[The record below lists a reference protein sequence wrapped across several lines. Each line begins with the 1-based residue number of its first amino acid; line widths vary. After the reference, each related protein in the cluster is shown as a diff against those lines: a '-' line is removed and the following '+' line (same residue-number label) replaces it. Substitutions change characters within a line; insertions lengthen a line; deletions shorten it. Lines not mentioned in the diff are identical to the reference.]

1 MKTIFIL
8 VLLFPAIF
16 IYAQSNNT
24 SILPGPDERFKSDI
38 LLVLA
43 HPDDETAIGSYLAK
57 VIFDDQKKVSVIYL
71 NRGNGGGNSIGYE
84 QSMALASIREVE
96 VRKALA
102 KFDIFNVWILDGRDT
117 PGQDVFHSL
126 HNAGH
131 GRMLENIVRLVRLT
145 RPEVMITWMPI
156 FVAGENHGDHQ
167 AAGVLATEAFDL
179 SGDPTVFPTQVTV
192 PRERLDIN
200 NFQEGLNPWQPK
212 KLYFFSDREKPF
224 PGVGPIFDI
233 SSTSEAK
240 KVPFYQLAAE
250 LPTMHLVQGGVAEVG
265 LKAIETGDFSDF
277 IVWLSRYHLVFGKS
291 LVDCMPDGNVFEGI
305 NVEKLTYYPPT
316 GFKPVKKTGI
326 SVEPGGA
333 FAFYRQ
339 FWKAHDIEH
348 LTKLITPEIM
358 IAGGSYLHF
367 PLLIGNYTSETVEIR
382 VKIEYPDGWQAY
394 EGSGSYRILPG
405 EVYPVQSML
414 QAPFDYSEEPVILNW
429 EVTDGEKS
437 LGKISL
443 IVHLRD
449 WTLPQ

>member
-24 SILPGPDERFKSDI
+24 SILPEPDERFKSDI

-57 VIFDDQKKVSVIYL
+57 VIFDDHKKVSVIYL

-84 QSMALASIREVE
+84 QSMALANIREVE
-96 VRKALA
+96 VRRALA
-102 KFDIFNVWILDGRDT
+102 KFDIFNVWILDGKDT

-131 GRMLENIVRLVRLT
+131 GKILEDIVRLVRLT

-167 AAGVLATEAFDL
+167 AAAVLATEAFDL
-179 SGDPTVFPTQVTV
+179 AGNPTVFPTQVTV

-200 NFQEGLNPWQPK
+200 NFQEGLNPWQCK
-212 KLYFFSDREKPF
+212 KLYFFSDRKEPI
-224 PGVGPIFDI
+224 PGAGPTFDI
-233 SSTSEAK
+233 SSISKTKS
-240 KVPFYQLAAE
+240 VPFYQLAAE
-250 LPTMHLVQGGVAEVG
+250 LHTTHLVQGDVADAG
-265 LKAIETGDFSDF
+265 LKAIETGDFREF
-277 IVWLSRYHLVFGKS
+277 EAWLSRYNLVFGKS
-291 LVDCMPDGNVFEGI
+291 IVDCQPDGDVFEGI
-305 NVEKLTYYPPT
+305 NADKLTYYPPT
-316 GFKPVKKTGI
+316 EFKPVKRTGI
-326 SVEPGGA
+326 SVELGGA

-339 FWKAHDIEH
+339 FWKVHDIEH
-348 LTKLITPEIM
+348 LAKLIEPEIM

-367 PLLIGNYTSETVEIR
+367 PLLIGNYTSESVEIE
-382 VKIEYPDGWQAY
+382 VTIEFPDGWQSY
-394 EGSGSYRILPG
+394 EGSGRYRILPG
-405 EVYPVQSML
+405 QVYPVQSML
-414 QAPFDYSEEPVILNW
+414 QAPFDYSEEAVNLRW
-429 EVTDGEKS
+429 EVIDGEKS

-443 IVHLRD
+443 IVQLCE